1 MIEVVTLD
9 LWNTLFVE
17 KDYSRWRLE
26 YLEEVLREHGFD
38 REPEEVR
45 RAYVAAGDHAWR
57 VWEVEDHRHLP
68 VEERLDHLLA
78 GIRVDLPS
86 GTRSE
91 IIGRFQEVIWNDLPP
106 LTEGAMETLEALE
119 PRYMLGII
127 SDSGITPGGV
137 TREVLRDRGIL
148 GFFASTVFSDEV
160 GLCKPHE
167 AMFGTALR
175 ELDAEPAEAIH
186 VGDMLRTD
194 VAGSKAIGM
203 KAVWLKTKQTK
214 STVKWVPDY
223 EITALPQ
230 LLEVLEENESD

>member
-26 YLEEVLREHGFD
+26 YLEEVLLEQGFD

-45 RAYVAAGDHAWR
+45 RAYDAANDHAWR
-57 VWEVEDHRHLP
+57 VWELENHRHLP
-68 VEERLDHLLA
+68 VEERLDHLLSEI
-78 GIRVDLPS
+78 GVDLPLV
-86 GTRSE
+86 TRSE
-91 IIGRFQEVIWNDLPP
+91 MIGRFQEVIWNDLPP

-119 PRYMLGII
+119 PRYRLGIV

-148 GFFASTVFSDEV
+148 DFFASTVFSDEV

-167 AMFGTALR
+167 AMFGTALM
-175 ELDAEPAEAIH
+175 ELCAEPAEAIH

-194 VAGSKAIGM
+194 VAGSMAMGM
-203 KAVWLKTKQTK
+203 KAVWLKTKRPT
-214 STVKWVPDY
+214 SPVKWVPDY

-230 LLEVLEENESD
+230 LVDVLEENESG

>member
-1 MIEVVTLD
+1 MIKVVTLD

-26 YLEEVLREHGFD
+26 YLEEILHENGFD

-57 VWEVEDHRHLP
+57 VWELEQHRHLP
-68 VEERLDHLLA
+68 VEERLDHLLS
-78 GIRVDLPS
+78 GIRVDLPP
-86 GTRSE
+86 GTRSK
-91 IIGRFQEVIWNDLPP
+91 IIGRFQGAIWNDLPP

-119 PRYMLGII
+119 PSYRLGII

-148 GFFASTVFSDEV
+148 DFFASTVFSDEV
-160 GLCKPHE
+160 GRCKPHE

-175 ELDAEPAEAIH
+175 ELGAEPAEAIH

-194 VAGSKAIGM
+194 VVGSKAMGM
-203 KAVWLKTKQTK
+203 KAAWLKTKRPT
-214 STVKWVPDY
+214 SSVRWVPDY

>member
-1 MIEVVTLD
+1 
-9 LWNTLFVE
+9 
-17 KDYSRWRLE
+17 
-26 YLEEVLREHGFD
+26 
-38 REPEEVR
+38 
-45 RAYVAAGDHAWR
+45 
-57 VWEVEDHRHLP
+57 
-68 VEERLDHLLA
+68 EERLDHLLA
-78 GIRVDLPS
+78 EIRVDLPL

-106 LTEGAMETLEALE
+106 LTEGVMETLEALE
-119 PRYMLGII
+119 SRYKLGII

-148 GFFASTVFSDEV
+148 DFFASTVFSDEV

-175 ELDAEPAEAIH
+175 ELGAGPAEAIH

-194 VAGSKAIGM
+194 VAGSKAMGM
-203 KAVWLKTKQTK
+203 KAVWLKTKQLT
-214 STVKWVPDY
+214 SPVKWVPDY

-230 LLEVLEENESD
+230 LVEVLEENESR